1 MGRFFSFFF
10 IFAKNKWTRKK
21 GNSDLHRINIE
32 KRIEGSKAL
41 GNSARA
47 IARSFCA
54 SFIVCTTRKAE
65 TLSVLSLEDALHNIL
80 WSISF
85 DHCCKYR

>member
-10 IFAKNKWTRKK
+10 LRKISGRGK
-21 GNSDLHRINIE
+21 QGNSDLHRINIE

>member
-10 IFAKNKWTRKK
+10 FAKNKWTRKK

-32 KRIEGSKAL
+32 KRIQGSKAL

-65 TLSVLSLEDALHNIL
+65 TLSVLSLEDALHNTL

-85 DHCCKYR
+85 DRCCKYR